1 MRLHLIISRDAS
13 GNVRSEYLGPDKAE
27 ASAIYEMAGAAGETV
42 EMYSFLQ
49 ITRRRRVEA
58 APAPSKKSK

>member
-49 ITRRRRVEA
+49 ITRRRKLE
-58 APAPSKKSK
+58 PAPVKKSK